1 MNILFTVSGRAGS
14 KGVKNKN
21 IRDFLGKP
29 LVYYTLSAI
38 DLFEREYAANEDLHI
53 YSCLNTDSDELIEL
67 INRQSMLKMM
77 VRRRSKELGGDTV
90 PKIWVTRDSLI
101 SAEQEYQMAFDYI
114 IDVDITSPLRTYED
128 IYHAYEISKNNP
140 AVDLTFS
147 VTESRRNP
155 YFNMVCKKGK
165 GYHTV
170 MGSSEITT
178 RQQAPA
184 MYDMNASIYVYKRGY
199 LLSSDNEREG
209 YFEISVMPDTGIL
222 DIDSEEDFELMQI
235 IAEYLFEKRR
245 SLRMIRNN
253 ICK

>member
-29 LVYYTLSAI
+29 LVYYTLSSI
-38 DLFEREYAANEDLHI
+38 DLFIREYAENEKLSIH
-53 YSCLNTDSDELIEL
+53 SCLNTDSEELIEL
-67 INRQSMLKMM
+67 IYKQSMLDMM
-77 VRRRSKELGGDTV
+77 IRRRSKELSGDTV
-90 PKIWVTRDSLI
+90 AKILVTKDSLV
-101 SAEQEYQMAFDYI
+101 SAEQQYKMIFDYI

-128 IYHAYEISKNNP
+128 IYNAYLISKTNP

-155 YFNMVCKKGK
+155 YFNMVCRKEN

-170 MGSSEITT
+170 LDGNGITA
-178 RQQAPA
+178 RQQAPPT
-184 MYDMNASIYVYKRGY
+184 YDMNASIYVYKRNY
-199 LLSSDNEREG
+199 LLSANEEKEG
-209 YFEISVMPDTGIL
+209 YFEISIMQDTGIL

-235 IAEYLFEKRR
+235 IAEYLMKKNK
-245 SLRMIRNN
+245 SLEIVRNN
-253 ICK
+253 IG

>member
-38 DLFEREYAANEDLHI
+38 DLFIKEYKEKENLQIH
-53 YSCLNTDSDELIEL
+53 SCLNTDSPSL
-67 INRQSMLKMM
+67 INLIRKQSMVDMM
-77 VRRRSKELGGDTV
+77 VQERSEELAGDRV
-90 PKIWVTRDSLI
+90 PKVWVTRDSLYA
-101 SAEQEYQMAFDYI
+101 AEKEYNKTFDYV

-128 IYHAYEISKNNP
+128 IYNAFCKSKSNSKI
-140 AVDLTFS
+140 DLTYS

-155 YFNMVCKKGK
+155 YFNMVCQKEN

-170 MGSSEITT
+170 LDGSGITT
-178 RQQAPA
+178 RQQAPVT
-184 MYDMNASIYVYKRGY
+184 YDMNASIYVYKREY
-199 LLSSDNEREG
+199 LVSDEKENKG
-209 YFEISVMPDTGIL
+209 YFEISIMQDTGIL

-235 IAEYLFEKRR
+235 IAEHLFKKNKMLQR
-245 SLRMIRNN
+245 IRDN
-253 ICK
+253 IC

>member
-21 IRDFLGKP
+21 IRYFLGKP

-38 DLFEREYAANEDLHI
+38 DLFIKEYKEKEDLQI
-53 YSCLNTDSDELIEL
+53 FACLNTDSPDLIKLVQDQSIVDIMIHNRSEELA
-67 INRQSMLKMM
+67 
-77 VRRRSKELGGDTV
+77 GDKV
-90 PKIWVTRDSLI
+90 PKVCVTRDSLYA
-101 SAEQEYQMAFDYI
+101 AERKYQRAFDYI

-128 IYHAYEISKNNP
+128 IYNAYLVSKNNS

-155 YFNMVCKKGK
+155 YFNMVCRKEN

-170 MGSSEITT
+170 LDGSGITT
-178 RQQAPA
+178 RQQAPI
-184 MYDMNASIYVYKRGY
+184 MYDMNASIYVYRRDY
-199 LLSSDNEREG
+199 LVSDDKGNKG
-209 YFEISVMPDTGIL
+209 YFEISIMQDTGIL

-235 IAEYLFEKRR
+235 IAEYLFKKNKMLQR
-245 SLRMIRNN
+245 IRDN
-253 ICK
+253 I